1 MTNGTRAERT
11 RHWLLSNVILP
22 ASDLVLRQSMI
33 GRLRALEEAQWWDSD
48 RISQERDR
56 LVAAVVATAYRDVP
70 LYRELMDAAGIEPA
84 QIRGAADLVRLPIV
98 TKAMLRAGFPDRTCR
113 DTGRRTYD
121 ASTSGSTG
129 ANFRVRE
136 DGPTAAWYRAS
147 FLLSLEWAGWQPG
160 DRHLQTGMNLRR
172 SLQRRVKDALLS
184 CHYVSAF
191 DLSDAHLDESLALIE
206 RHGIQYVMGYPGSL
220 YYLARRAAKT
230 GWNRPLRSAV
240 TWGDNL
246 TSIWRREIEGAFR
259 TRVFDTYGCGEGFQ
273 VAAQCGVGDT
283 YHIHSLDVAIHVVDP
298 AGLPVARGRSG
309 DLIITRL
316 HAGPMPLIR
325 YQVGNAG
332 ALGAIEPCVCGR
344 GFERL
349 GGIDGRSADVVITPD
364 GNRLIVHFFTGI
376 LEYFPEIESFQVV
389 QESADELHVRV
400 VPAGGFTADSERRIE
415 AALREKGTGDMRIV
429 IERVPEIPLTPG
441 GKRHFI
447 VSRVT

>member
-1 MTNGTRAERT
+1 MTNGTRAEPA
-11 RHWLLSNVILP
+11 RHWLLNHVILP
-22 ASDLVLRQSMI
+22 AGDLVLRQSMI
-33 GRLRALEEAQWWDSD
+33 GRLRQLEHAQWWDSE
-48 RISQERDR
+48 RVALERDR

-70 LYRELMDAAGIEPA
+70 LYRELMDTAGIKPA
-84 QIRGAADLVRLPIV
+84 HIRSAADLVRLPIV

-172 SLQRRVKDALLS
+172 SLQHRMKDALLS

-191 DLSDAHLDESLALIE
+191 DLSDAHLDESLAVIE

-246 TSIWRREIEGAFR
+246 TSIWRREIESAFR

-273 VAAQCGVGDT
+273 VAAQCGAGDT
-283 YHIHSLDVAIHVVDP
+283 YHIHSLDVAVDVVDA
-298 AGLPVARGRSG
+298 AGHPVPRGRSG

-316 HAGPMPLIR
+316 YAGPMPLIR
-325 YQVGNAG
+325 YQVGDAG
-332 ALGAIEPCVCGR
+332 ALGAFEPCVCGR
-344 GFERL
+344 GFDRL
-349 GGIDGRSADVVITPD
+349 AGIDGRSADVVVTPD

-389 QESADELHVRV
+389 QESAEELHLRV
-400 VPAGGFTADSERRIE
+400 VPAGGFTAESERRIE
-415 AALREKGTGDMRIV
+415 AALREKGTGGMRIV

-447 VSRVT
+447 INRLA